1 MTRAS
6 VQIFVHAICCAKIKG
21 TDSDPVKELQKHD
34 EPPPPP
40 ESATSSE

>member
-34 EPPPPP
+34 DPPPPVD
-40 ESATSSE
+40 TDGSSQ